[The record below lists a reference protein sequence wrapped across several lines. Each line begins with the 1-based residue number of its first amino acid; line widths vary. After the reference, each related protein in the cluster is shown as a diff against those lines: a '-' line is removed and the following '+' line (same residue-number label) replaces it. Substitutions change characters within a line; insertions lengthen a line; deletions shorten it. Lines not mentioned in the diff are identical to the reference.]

1 MVESIYA
8 EYMQKSRIFVYP
20 FLDIRKGSEA
30 VPIESYISWTDKYSF
45 DDYKLICIYH
55 LRDDDVFKKFEK
67 QKLTGN
73 KLFDSY
79 YETVDGQGAY
89 VFDMSDHKSDW
100 NHFINGTYTKLS
112 TNAKNMI
119 LKFFMTNKR
128 NYHVINSY
136 LNPELYYESY
146 AKLLDVNEKL
156 LREVGELCSKP
167 DLDKETLTAEI
178 KSIPL
183 FHHF

>member
-1 MVESIYA
+1 MVNSVYTDYI
-8 EYMQKSRIFVYP
+8 QKSRIFVYP

-30 VPIESYISWTDKYSF
+30 VPIESYISWTGKYTF
-45 DDYKLICIYH
+45 EDYKLVCLYH

-67 QKLTGN
+67 VKLTGN

-79 YETVDGQGAY
+79 YETADGQGAY
-89 VFDMSDHKSDW
+89 VFDMSDYKSDW
-100 NHFINGTYTKLS
+100 KHFLDGSYTKLS

-119 LKFFMTNKR
+119 LKFFMTNKS
-128 NYHVINSY
+128 NYHHINSY
-136 LNPELYYESY
+136 LNPEIYYENY
-146 AKLLDVNEKL
+146 AKLLDVSEKL

-167 DLDKETLTAEI
+167 DLDKETLKAEI